1 MLLKRA
7 NCENSVLSEH
17 FSSAYGYKWDVP
29 LTYVTSEDPNNRT
42 LVWMSRDQERI
53 KVSPPTGSKW
63 TKFNVGQR
71 GYYRVNYPL
80 EDWENFGQILLD
92 RPEVLSSSDRTSLLN
107 DAFSLAQADR
117 IPYSTALS
125 LTKFLSNETRSEPL
139 TQFFSVC

>member
-1 MLLKRA
+1 MRTQFCL
-7 NCENSVLSEH
+7 NI
-17 FSSAYGYKWDVP
+17 SSAFGYKWDVP

>member
-1 MLLKRA
+1 MPLKRA
-7 NCENSVLSEH
+7 NCENLVLNL
-17 FSSAYGYKWDVP
+17 SSAFGYKWDVP

-53 KVSPPTGSKW
+53 KVSPPLGSKW

-80 EDWENFGQILLD
+80 EDWENFGRILLD
-92 RPEVLSSSDRTSLLN
+92 RPEVLSSSDRTSLLS

-139 TQFFSVC
+139 TQFFSVS